1 MLLQV
6 ASGQAVSNGLL
17 ACLDS
22 GNGADRLSVCTC
34 MSGVKI
40 GANKL
45 ARALVVAVS
54 MGVADLIS
62 DGCKVECG

>member
-1 MLLQV
+1 M
-6 ASGQAVSNGLL
+6 
-17 ACLDS
+17 
-22 GNGADRLSVCTC
+22 SVCTC
-34 MSGVKI
+34 MSGVTVW
-40 GANKL
+40 ANKL